1 MATSIGVKLK
11 MDGEAEFRKNLNNIV
26 SSTKNLDKQLDVLE
40 KSFKDEAKSMEQNE
54 KQTELLERK
63 KQALQKQVEE
73 MNQAL
78 EYAKEH
84 YSENSAE
91 VTSWEA
97 ALAQAE
103 SQLEATNQQLQ
114 ECADYQGEATSA
126 LDELNSTIADQES
139 QLDDLRDAYVDAVL
153 QFGEGSDEAN
163 ALAGEISNLS
173 GELQGNKAKLEE
185 AQDAL
190 KGVEDAASG
199 ASGELDTIQ
208 NEMDETGSGAEELVG
223 KFGSS
228 FMGAASAIESAGVA
242 GIIGIIAEELIELGK
257 QAVEMM
263 DEVQEASNEMIRATL
278 LTGDGLV
285 DVENAAYDAYLQIDD
300 TNTSLA
306 NMEAIGGT
314 LYTRLGLTGDAL
326 EEAILLFG
334 QYSAATG
341 VDGVNAVNDLVD
353 VMRRWGLETE
363 DDATNIETLTGLMD
377 SFVYGSAQGKL
388 TVDDITSAVRE
399 QSGAWSDVGY
409 SVDEAIALMAAFTDA
424 GGDTSTLT
432 AALTKS
438 INALDDKTDDMGQAW
453 QDAIDIMVN
462 AKDRSSALSQTIGD
476 TGVTIEQAFGKQA
489 AGKMIDVFKDG
500 KVQSDVYNQALK
512 DVDGTMVG
520 LYEATKTVSDG
531 LDTVT
536 KAFGSWEY
544 QMYQNDQAIKQQ
556 YKDWQ
561 NSSSEAADSMIS
573 DYNNIYSELSTPIPM
588 HVTAPAIGYS
598 QSGTTYTPYSG
609 GRYTFARAYD
619 QAMILSAPTIFG
631 AMGNNLL
638 VGGDRPGNEIVVGE
652 SHLLDMMSKVMNRSG
667 GIVVNVYGAEGQ
679 SENAIADFVIDKL
692 QRELINSEVF

>member
-103 SQLEATNQQLQ
+103 SQLEATNQQIA
-114 ECADYQGEATSA
+114 ECADYQEEATSA
-126 LDELNSTIADQES
+126 LDELNNTIADQES
-139 QLDDLRDAYVDAVL
+139 QLDDLRDAYIDAVL
-153 QFGEGSDEAN
+153 EFGEGSDEAN
-163 ALAGEISNLS
+163 ALAGQISDLS
-173 GELQGNKAKLEE
+173 GSLQENKTKLED
-185 AQDAL
+185 AQQAL
-190 KGVEDAASG
+190 QNVESAASDATG
-199 ASGELDTIQ
+199 ALDDVSGA
-208 NEMDETGSGAEELVG
+208 MDDTGSGADEVAG
-223 KFGSS
+223 KFSS
-228 FMGAASAIESAGVA
+228 AFPQMTSIIEAAGTAGV
-242 GIIGIIAEELIELGK
+242 IGAIADALYELGK
-257 QAVEMM
+257 QAVQMM
-263 DEVQEASNEMIRATL
+263 DDVQEASNEMIRATL

-285 DVENAAYDAYLQIDD
+285 EVENAAYDAYLQIDD

-306 NMEAIGGT
+306 DMEAIGGN

-353 VMRRWGLETE
+353 VMRKWGLESE

-388 TVDDITSAVRE
+388 SVEDITNAVAE
-399 QSGAWSDVGY
+399 QSGAWSEVGY
-409 SVDEAIALMAAFTDA
+409 SVDDAIALMAAFTDA
-424 GGDTSTLT
+424 GGDVSTLT
-432 AALTKS
+432 SALTKS
-438 INALDDKTDDMGQAW
+438 INALDDKTDDMGAAW
-453 QDAIDIMVN
+453 QDAVDIMIN

-512 DVDGTMVG
+512 DVDGTMVN

-536 KAFGSWEY
+536 KAFSSWEY

-573 DYNNIYSELSTPIPM
+573 DYNDIYDELSTPIPL
-588 HVTAPAIGYS
+588 HVSAPSISYS
-598 QSGTTYTPYSG
+598 SNGSTYTPTSG
-609 GRYTFARAYD
+609 GRYTFAKAYE